1 MTNQDPF
8 RFQENLPQRN
18 GDREPPRILI
28 VDDED
33 HLGRFV
39 SIGLMR
45 SGYATVVCSSAE
57 DARHWLRTGAWSL
70 VITDVVMP
78 KETGFDLIRW
88 LQENHPQLPVVVMTA
103 HSLHLVQAQA
113 DSLGIVEILGK
124 PFTLQQLRETVQRL
138 VGQPVN

>member
-1 MTNQDPF
+1 MTTQNPF
-8 RFQENLPQRN
+8 PPSETHPREDSQP
-18 GDREPPRILI
+18 EPPRILI

-78 KETGFDLIRW
+78 RETGFDLIRW
-88 LQENHPQLPVVVMTA
+88 LQDHHPQLPVMVMTA
-103 HSLHLVQAQA
+103 HSLHLVQEQA
-113 DSLGIVEILGK
+113 DSLGIVEILSK